1 MKINT
6 LLNRSYHFLRWQATA
21 FHFLKPS
28 TTTALTRNPRKARMG
43 KQGHGRRLTDKE
55 RMEIIELTRQDPRI
69 KHVELAARYNVN
81 ESTIRKWRLSANA
94 EKIETRYG
102 LGVEDVRDARQRG
115 QVVRNAQFDAALYEW
130 VSTMRTA
137 NAELPPSKIRERAKT
152 LSAQFDGMQDFKA
165 SSGWYYRFC
174 RRYGL
179 PCPPARGVKRS
190 DVPVASAML
199 CAPQAPNGADEVTAP
214 TESAVDEADQR
225 VKVDVQDVASPHEPV
240 RREKA
245 CEPAPEGEQDAQTRN
260 VDSPEREHVAQTSAL
275 NSSSSEREQGT
286 QKTTAPKSF
295 ATTASPPKASHES
308 SAPGLISRKR
318 KHEDAVSA
326 QVETDERV
334 ARLVRQRTLES
345 PPRNVQP
352 AEAPATPAA
361 AASPSPSAA
370 LATPVVAAASPSV
383 MTSPVLSV
391 RQEVISHFLRHHKDL
406 LSLASR
412 LRFIKHLAHASEE
425 AEMYAVMDDETR
437 IEYIKEFADKGND
450 GASAG
455 VVGESVV

>member
-1 MKINT
+1 
-6 LLNRSYHFLRWQATA
+6 
-21 FHFLKPS
+21 
-28 TTTALTRNPRKARMG
+28 MG

-130 VSTMRTA
+130 VSTMRAA
-137 NAELPPSKIRERAKT
+137 NTELPPSKIRERAKA

-199 CAPQAPNGADEVTAP
+199 AVCAPQAPNGADGMAAP
-214 TESAVDEADQR
+214 TESVLDEADQR
-225 VKVDVQDVASPHEPV
+225 MEVDVQDIASLYEPV
-240 RREKA
+240 RSERA
-245 CEPAPEGEQDAQTRN
+245 CGPTPEGEQDAQTCT

-275 NSSSSEREQGT
+275 NSSSSEREQEV
-286 QKTTAPKSF
+286 QKTTAPKSS
-295 ATTASPPKASHES
+295 ATTASPPKASRES
-308 SAPGLISRKR
+308 SAPRLISRKR
-318 KHEDAVSA
+318 KHEDAISA

-345 PPRNVQP
+345 PPRNLKP

-361 AASPSPSAA
+361 AASPATLAA
-370 LATPVVAAASPSV
+370 LATPVAAASPSV

-391 RQEVISHFLRHHKDL
+391 RQKVISHFLRHHKDL
-406 LSLASR
+406 LSVASQ
-412 LRFIKHLAHASEE
+412 LRFMKHLAHASEE